1 VDQTVVKCDAG
12 TARHKERTMDLLDV
26 RRERGVAVVAPTMK
40 RLDASVAPAFRQ
52 AVLRLVE
59 GGDTRLVL
67 DLAGLEF
74 LDSSGLGAMVSILKA
89 LGSRGALGVA
99 GAQGAVL
106 SLFQLTRMDK
116 VFVLAATRD
125 EAIARLAG

>member
-1 VDQTVVKCDAG
+1 
-12 TARHKERTMDLLDV
+12 MDLLAVTRD
-26 RRERGVAVVAPTMK
+26 RGVTVVAPAVQ

-52 AVLRLVE
+52 AVLQLVE

-89 LGSRGALGVA
+89 LGNRGALAVCGVR
-99 GAQGAVL
+99 GAVL

-116 VFVLAATRD
+116 VFTILDGRD
-125 EAIARLAG
+125 DAVARLAG